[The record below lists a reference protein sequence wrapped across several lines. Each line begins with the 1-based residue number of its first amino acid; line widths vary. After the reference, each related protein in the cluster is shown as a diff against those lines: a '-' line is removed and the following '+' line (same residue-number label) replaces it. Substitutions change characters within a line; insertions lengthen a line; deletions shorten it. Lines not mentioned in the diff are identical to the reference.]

1 MAALALPQQ
10 LSLRLVTPDQHGA
23 GLHPEPRHGTVLV
36 WNQRAAGGRQ
46 WQKIEKADD
55 IVAALAAHHGGKDRF
70 ISVNEFQR
78 WRLVR
83 LLRSLRAVYVDL
95 DGCINVDYALKVI
108 ADLGLPS
115 PTYMIHSGRGVHG
128 YWLHDAVPAQALP
141 VWQAVQNRII
151 ETLKCGDVGV
161 DEVAKD
167 CTRVLRLAGTVNSK
181 NNQEVVGY
189 IVGGRWTLHELANEV
204 LGERAPQPVRKPGRG
219 PRVESLEAKR
229 SMAQKVANATGIYR
243 LWHSR
248 YVDLCLIADDAAFLR
263 PGGVPE
269 GSRDKLLFCMSNA
282 LSWFAPA
289 DRIAD
294 EIGRISRTFTP
305 SLSHREAM
313 SSMSPIVKRAQQAA
327 DGQMM
332 EWRGMKIDPRYRM
345 RSETIREWVGPLI
358 TPEVESKL
366 TVLCHPDRLAEREA
380 GRQKGRDRV
389 AEGRYSEARPTYE
402 AKSQDLRAEVSRRLA
417 MGERGKDI
425 AAAIGISA
433 ARVSQIKKLN
443 VRPSCIAAPAGSC
456 GNP

>member
-229 SMAQKVANATGIYR
+229 SMAQKVNNATGIYQ
-243 LWHSR
+243 LWHRR
-248 YVDLCLIADDAAFLR
+248 YQDLCLIADDAAFLR

-289 DRIAD
+289 DRIED
-294 EIGRISRTFTP
+294 EIGRIARTFTP

-313 SSMSPIVKRAQQAA
+313 ASMSPIIKRAQQAA
-327 DGQMM
+327 EGQMM
-332 EWRGMKIDPRYRM
+332 EWQGMKIDPRYRM

-358 TPEVESKL
+358 TPEVDSKL

-380 GRQKGRDRV
+380 ARQKGRDRV
-389 AEGRYSEARPTYE
+389 AEGRYTQRQGDKRAQTEKRRQEARRMRDEGMTQ
-402 AKSQDLRAEVSRRLA
+402 AA
-417 MGERGKDI
+417 I
-425 AAAIGISA
+425 AAELGVARETVARWLSRCDISA
-433 ARVSQIKKLN
+433 PPV
-443 VRPSCIAAPAGSC
+443 
-456 GNP
+456 